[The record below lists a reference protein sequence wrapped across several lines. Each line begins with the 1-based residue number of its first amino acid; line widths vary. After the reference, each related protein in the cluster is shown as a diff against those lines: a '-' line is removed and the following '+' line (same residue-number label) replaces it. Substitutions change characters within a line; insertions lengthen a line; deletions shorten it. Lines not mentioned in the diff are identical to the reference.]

1 MGLLDRL
8 TSAFDP
14 DRALEIAMDALI
26 EAAGTRYALDRSP
39 STYKPDAPLKLLLAG
54 YVGTRNT
61 GADVR
66 VEEMIRQM
74 RTVLGD
80 DNLELTIMTVN
91 ERLSAGYFRTV
102 KQIEMPTVFPKFLY
116 DECPKHHGVIA
127 CEGSMFKS
135 KFASA
140 LTTMM
145 SGAIGMAAAERKVSV
160 GYGAE
165 AGYMAPSLKRFVE
178 KNCKNSFVLCRN
190 EPSRVV
196 LDGLGIRN
204 VGGTD
209 TAWTFEPAP
218 LSRGAQLLR
227 EQGWDGETKV
237 LAICPINPFW
247 WPVKPDLMKA
257 AAMQMSGQFK
267 AEHYKS
273 IYFHNASADVE
284 EKFQTYCRAIANAVN
299 AFRKEKRV
307 FPILVGMEMLDRLA
321 CDEVNSM
328 LDDEAPLF
336 ISDDH
341 TMYDLVSVL
350 RNCALMV
357 SSRFHAIVTSMPG
370 LVASGGITMDERIR
384 NLLTDRGHQDLFL
397 EVDDPNLE
405 QRTLLMLR
413 RLEAEAERIRA
424 DIARTLP
431 RQLELMGQMGIDF
444 ADEVQRVYPNFPRPD
459 LPRTWSAHL
468 PPLPAAVRA
477 IMEMHA

>member
-1 MGLLDRL
+1 MALLERL
-8 TSAFDP
+8 ASALDP
-14 DRALEIAMDALI
+14 DRALEVAMDALI
-26 EAAGTRYALDRSP
+26 EVAGTRYALDRSP
-39 STYKPDAPLKLLLAG
+39 AKYRPDAPLKLLLAG

-80 DNLELTIMTVN
+80 DNLELSIMTMN

-102 KQIEMPTVFPKFLY
+102 KQIQMPTVFPKFLF

-165 AGYMAPSLKRFVE
+165 AGHMAPSLKRFVE

-190 EPSRVV
+190 EPSRTV
-196 LDGLGIRN
+196 LDELGIRN

-218 LSRGAQLLR
+218 LPRGAQLLR
-227 EQGWDGETKV
+227 DQGWDGECRV

-247 WPVKPDLMKA
+247 WPVKPDLLKA
-257 AAMQMSGQFK
+257 AAMQLSGQFK

-273 IYFHNASADVE
+273 IYFHHASAEVE
-284 EKFQTYCRAIANAVN
+284 DKFQTYCQAIASAVN
-299 AFRKEKRV
+299 AFRREKRV

-321 CDEVNSM
+321 CDEVNSR

-336 ISDDH
+336 VSDEY
-341 TMYDLVSVL
+341 TMYDLVSLL
-350 RNCALMV
+350 RNCSLMV

-384 NLLTDRGHQDLFL
+384 NLLTDRGHADLFL
-397 EVDDPNLE
+397 EVDDPDLSE
-405 QRTLLMLR
+405 RTLSLLR
-413 RLEAEAERIRA
+413 RLDAEASELGA

-431 RQLELMGQMGIDF
+431 TQLKLMGQMGIDF
-444 ADEVQRVYPNFPRPD
+444 VDEVVRVYPDFPRPD
-459 LPRTWSAHL
+459 LPRTWWAHL
-468 PPLPAAVRA
+468 PPLPRAVSA
-477 IMEMHA
+477 IMEQHA

>member
-1 MGLLDRL
+1 MSLLDRL

-14 DRALEIAMDALI
+14 DRAIEIAMDALI

-39 STYKPDAPLKLLLAG
+39 SKYRPDAPLKLLLAG

-102 KQIEMPTVFPKFLY
+102 KQVEMPTVFPKFLF

-165 AGYMAPSLKRFVE
+165 AGYMVPSLKRFVE

-190 EPSRVV
+190 EPSRKV
-196 LDGLGIRN
+196 LDELGIRN

-227 EQGWDGETKV
+227 EQGWDGESKV

-257 AAMQMSGQFK
+257 AAMQFSGQFK

-284 EKFQTYCRAIANAVN
+284 DRFQTYCQAIANAVN

-321 CDEVNSM
+321 CDEVNSL
-328 LDDEAPLF
+328 LDDEVPLF
-336 ISDDH
+336 VSDEH

-350 RNCALMV
+350 RNCSLMV

-370 LVASGGITMDERIR
+370 LVSSGGITMDERIR

-405 QRTLLMLR
+405 ERTLALLR
-413 RLEAEAERIRA
+413 RLDSEAEQIRA

-444 ADEVQRVYPNFPRPD
+444 ADEVMRVYPNFPRPD

-468 PPLPAAVRA
+468 PPLPSAVRA
-477 IMEMHA
+477 IMEKHA

>member
-1 MGLLDRL
+1 MGFLDKL
-8 TSAFDP
+8 NEVLDP
-14 DRALEIAMDALI
+14 DRALEFAVDTLI
-26 EAAGTRYALDRSP
+26 ETAGARYAMNRSP
-39 STYKPDAPLKLLLAG
+39 SIYKAGLPLKLLFAG

-66 VEEMIRQM
+66 VEEMIRQF
-74 RTVLGD
+74 RHVLGD

-91 ERLSAGYFRTV
+91 EELSAGYFRTV
-102 KQIEMPTVFPKFLY
+102 RQIEMPTIFPKFLF

-145 SGAIGMAAAERKVSV
+145 AGSIGFAAAENKLSI

-165 AGYMAPSLKRFVE
+165 AGYMAPSLRRFVE

-190 EPSRVV
+190 EPSRKV
-196 LDGLGIRN
+196 LDELGIRN

-218 LSRGAQLLR
+218 RSRGAQLLR
-227 EQGWDGETKV
+227 EKGWDGETPV
-237 LAICPINPFW
+237 LALCPIHPFW
-247 WPVKPDLMKA
+247 WPVKPDIMKA
-257 AAMQMSGQFK
+257 AAMHLSGQFK
-267 AEHYKS
+267 REHYKS
-273 IYFHNASADVE
+273 IYFHNASSEVD
-284 EKFQTYCRAIANAVN
+284 EKFDTYCKAIASAVN
-299 AFRKEKRV
+299 AFRKEHRV

-321 CDEVNSM
+321 CEEVESH
-328 LDDEAPLF
+328 LETEAPLF
-336 ISDDH
+336 VSDDYN
-341 TMYDLVSVL
+341 MYDLVSVL
-350 RNCALMV
+350 RNCAYMV

-384 NLLTDRGHQDLFL
+384 NLMTDRGHQDLFL

-405 QRTLLMLR
+405 ERTLTMLR
-413 RLEAEAERIRA
+413 RLRDEREKIRT

-431 RQLELMGQMGIDF
+431 TQLKLMGQMGIDL
-444 ADEVQRVYPNFPRPD
+444 ADEVMRVYPDFPMPQR
-459 LPRTWSAHL
+459 PRTWDAHL
-468 PPLPAAVRA
+468 PSLGTDVRRILETEA
-477 IMEMHA
+477 

>member
-1 MGLLDRL
+1 MGFLSKLNEVL
-8 TSAFDP
+8 DP
-14 DRALEIAMDALI
+14 DRALQVAMDALI

-39 STYKPDAPLKLLLAG
+39 STYKPGSPLKLLFAG

-66 VEEMIRQM
+66 VEEMIRQF
-74 RTVLGD
+74 RTILGD
-80 DNLELTIMTVN
+80 DNLELAIMTVN
-91 ERLSAGYFRTV
+91 EELSAGYFRTV
-102 KQIEMPTVFPKFLY
+102 KQIEMPTVFPKFLF

-145 SGAIGMAAAERKVSV
+145 AGAIAMAAAENKISV

-165 AGYMAPSLKRFVE
+165 AGHMAPSLRRFVE

-190 EPSRVV
+190 EPSRRV
-196 LDGLGIRN
+196 LDELGIRN

-227 EQGWDGETKV
+227 EAGWDGEAPV
-237 LAICPINPFW
+237 LAICPIHPFW
-247 WPVKPDLMKA
+247 WPVKPDLMKT
-257 AAMQMSGQFK
+257 AAMHLSGQFK
-267 AEHYKS
+267 REHYKS
-273 IYFHNASADVE
+273 IYFHNASSEVD
-284 EKFQTYCRAIANAVN
+284 EKFDTYCRAIANAVN

-321 CDEVNSM
+321 CEEVESM
-328 LDDEAPLF
+328 LDGEAPLF
-336 ISDDH
+336 VSDEH
-341 TMYDLVSVL
+341 NMYDLVSVL
-350 RNCALMV
+350 RNCKLMV

-384 NLLTDRGHQDLFL
+384 NLMTDRGHQDLFL

-405 QRTLLMLR
+405 ERTLTMLR
-413 RLEAEAERIRA
+413 RLDKEQEQIRN

-431 RQLELMGQMGIDF
+431 TQLKLMGQMGIDMV
-444 ADEVQRVYPNFPRPD
+444 DEVMRIYPEFPKPD
-459 LPRTWSAHL
+459 LPRTWQAHL
-468 PPLPAAVRA
+468 PAMGTAIRT
-477 IMEMHA
+477 IMEKHA